1 MYWGRP
7 RNHGGGLLD
16 VSRMLGLVLVERE
29 EGATSGHQKD
39 TPYPGPHTCVV
50 LWAPS
55 ADDIKSPEPVNA
67 TIFVKRVYAD
77 VMKLLRQGDN
87 PGLSRRTLDNS
98 RSILVRKE
106 KRRKKRCRGD
116 SPVETGRD
124 RKGPWAPGAGKTT
137 FLLFKATNF
146 VVICSLSI
154 L

>member
-1 MYWGRP
+1 MQRP
-7 RNHGGGLLD
+7 GTKKIPLI
-16 VSRMLGLVLVERE
+16 
-29 EGATSGHQKD
+29 Q
-39 TPYPGPHTCVV
+39 GPHTCVV

-55 ADDIKSPEPVNA
+55 ADGRTPKDAHIKSPEPVNA

-77 VMKLLRQGDN
+77 VIKLWRQGDN

-116 SPVETGRD
+116 SPVETGRG
-124 RKGPWAPGAGKTT
+124 RKDPWAPGAGKTP

-146 VVICSLSI
+146 AVICSLSI